1 MTVTEIKEGDLVL
14 ARHIPASV
22 AWGEGLKFFSQDD
35 EYIQVG
41 TWGYNEGKQLLAHT
55 HNPVSRQIEWTK
67 EVLYVRK
74 GSISANIYDTS
85 ETNVATLIAHE
96 GDLLILLRGGHG
108 YSILEDGTEVLE
120 VKNGPYPG
128 AEADRRRLQNP

>member
-1 MTVTEIKEGDLVL
+1 MSVTEIKEGDVVL

-22 AWGEGLKFFSQDD
+22 AWGEGLKFFSQDE

-41 TWGYNEGKQLLAHT
+41 TWGYDSGKQLLAHT
-55 HNPVSRQIEWTK
+55 HNPVPRQIEWTK

-74 GSISANIYDTS
+74 GSIHADVYDSA
-85 ETNVATLIAHE
+85 ECKVAELIAHE
-96 GDLLILLRGGHG
+96 GDLLVLLRGGHG
-108 YSILEDGTEVLE
+108 YSILEDGTQVLE

-128 AEADRRRLQNP
+128 AELDRRRLVLP